1 MSLPLRAVLDSFAL
15 LSLLKGERGANRV
28 QTYLEAAHRKKLAL
42 FLNMIN
48 AGEVFYVTYRNEGE
62 MRAFE
67 TWGLVKNFPVEIIQN
82 DERLV
87 LEAAHLKGRYP
98 LSYADAFAAAT
109 ALRNEAVLVTGDPEF
124 RPLSKLFQIDWLR

>member
-1 MSLPLRAVLDSFAL
+1 MNLPQRAVLDSFAILCL
-15 LSLLKGERGANRV
+15 LQGEKGADRV
-28 QTYLEAAHRKKLAL
+28 QTYLEAARRRKTTLS
-42 FLNMIN
+42 LNMIN

-82 DERLV
+82 DERMV

-109 ALRNEAVLVTGDPEF
+109 SLRNEAVLVTGDPEF
-124 RPLSKLFQIDWLR
+124 RPLSKFIEIDWLR